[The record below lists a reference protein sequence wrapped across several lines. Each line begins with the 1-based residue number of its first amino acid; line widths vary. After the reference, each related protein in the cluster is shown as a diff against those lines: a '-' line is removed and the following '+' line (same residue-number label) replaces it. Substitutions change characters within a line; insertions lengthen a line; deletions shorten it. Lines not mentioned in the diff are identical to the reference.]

1 MYGVWCSLHAWLL
14 GREEEAGGLE
24 GAGVQAALPDIIAV
38 GLQEIVNLSTA
49 VFFPPRF
56 RSKRERLKN
65 AHTRPDACRGLKAKV
80 LQMIV

>member
-1 MYGVWCSLHAWLL
+1 MDPVSTYSVWSTYGVWCSLHAWLL

-49 VFFPPRF
+49 VDFSPRLQA
-56 RSKRERLKN
+56 KRGRIK
-65 AHTRPDACRGLKAKV
+65 RC
-80 LQMIV
+80 